1 MSEKYS
7 AFSYKAGNSLIHK
20 MPACGKIIF
29 LPLMSIAI
37 FSLPPFFSLTIFF
50 LQIVL
55 SFCLH
60 FTIRE
65 QLKDLKPGLYYSILL
80 IIYSLLS
87 SLIAGLSAGSAL
99 SEINFGIDSA
109 SIFMLIKLF
118 CLLQTASILYRTS
131 TSLEIREGCEKI
143 EIFIC
148 RILHLPCKKTV
159 SNAISLFIN
168 FIPLVYSIWNQSKKA
183 WYARQGKRG
192 IRMYITLL
200 PVLFSVGM
208 KKAYNMAK
216 ALQIKYSL
224 ATESFF

>member
-20 MPACGKIIF
+20 MPAWGKIIF

-37 FSLPPFFSLTIFF
+37 FSLPPVFAIGIFVF
-50 LQIVL
+50 QLIL

-87 SLIAGLSAGSAL
+87 SLIAGLSAGSTL
-99 SEINFGIDSA
+99 SEIKFGIDSA

-143 EIFIC
+143 EVDDPPKIAGRYTQTEHSNFLQIC
-148 RILHLPCKKTV
+148 YNIIVIT
-159 SNAISLFIN
+159 
-168 FIPLVYSIWNQSKKA
+168 FIPDNSLRIIVY
-183 WYARQGKRG
+183 
-192 IRMYITLL
+192 
-200 PVLFSVGM
+200 VFVV
-208 KKAYNMAK
+208 
-216 ALQIKYSL
+216 
-224 ATESFF
+224 FFV

>member
-1 MSEKYS
+1 MADKYS
-7 AFSYKAGNSLIHK
+7 AFTYKAGNSLIHK
-20 MPACGKIIF
+20 MPVWVKILF
-29 LPLMSIAI
+29 LPALSIAI
-37 FSLPPFFSLTIFF
+37 FSFPPVFSLAVF
-50 LQIVL
+50 LFQIVL

-80 IIYSLLS
+80 ILYSLLS
-87 SLIAGLSAGSAL
+87 SLIGGLSAGSAL
-99 SEINFGIDSA
+99 SEINFWMDRA
-109 SIFMLIKLF
+109 SVFMLIKLF

-143 EIFIC
+143 ELFI
-148 RILHLPCKKTV
+148 RKILHLQPKKTL
-159 SNAISLFIN
+159 SDAISLFIN

-192 IRMYITLL
+192 IKMYLTLL

-208 KKAYNMAK
+208 KKAYNTAK
-216 ALQIKYSL
+216 AIQVRD
-224 ATESFF
+224 